1 MPAATVPSE
10 RDRAEEHLH
19 PPEDGVRLADDAV
32 RAHGPRADRLFVDVQ
47 LEVDAEPELEEDGEE
62 EDIRHRAVRAGEE
75 GAAAVRV
82 PEDVPREGERDAA
95 TL

>member
-1 MPAATVPSE
+1 MRSDSPWANG
-10 RDRAEEHLH
+10 L
-19 PPEDGVRLADDAV
+19 L
-32 RAHGPRADRLFVDVQ
+32 VDVQ

-62 EDIRHRAVRAGEE
+62 EDVRHGAVRAGEE

-82 PEDVPREGERDAA
+82 PEDVPREGERNAA